1 MLNSMF
7 CFVFNV
13 MEQLIV
19 LMLDLVLQ
27 SSALVV
33 GHVVAIDV
41 TGVVAVLVNVMSEVL
56 IVCMFVI
63 DVMML
68 NSMFCFVF
76 DVMEQFIVLMLN
88 FVLQSSALVVG
99 HVVAIDV
106 ARVVAVLVDVM
117 SEVFIVCMIV
127 VDVMM
132 LNSMLNLV
140 LNVMEQLIV
149 LMLDLVL

>member
-1 MLNSMF
+1 
-7 CFVFNV
+7 
-13 MEQLIV
+13 
-19 LMLDLVLQ
+19 
-27 SSALVV
+27 
-33 GHVVAIDV
+33 VAVDV

-76 DVMEQFIVLMLN
+76 DVMEQFIVLVLDL
-88 FVLQSSALVVG
+88 VLQSSALVEG

-106 ARVVAVLVDVM
+106 ARVVAVLVNVM

-132 LNSMLNLV
+132 LNSMFSLV

-149 LMLDLVL
+149 LMLNLVL